1 MSVHSLDSLYNDT
14 VVTDGLLVT
23 ALVTHLSGH
32 ETASFTM
39 SILGEGVN
47 GTGFSRECEGMQLTP

>member
-1 MSVHSLDSLYNDT
+1 MSVRSLDSLYNDI
-14 VVTDGLLVT
+14 VVTDGLLIT

-39 SILGEGVN
+39 SILGGGSEWD
-47 GTGFSRECEGMQLTP
+47 RLL